1 MLTVMRAW
9 RHGCGP
15 LEPWFRATPFAA
27 AHHYRDR
34 ALPVPRTGG
43 VPAAAARF
51 VATLPAPARRTL
63 WIFDLPG
70 PLGLW
75 VSYALRRRWGLSP
88 ALAWNGWYD
97 PRGVLDGREEI
108 PLLCGLARRLP
119 RPAARGGGVIL
130 FDSRRQRAIPAGP
143 AESAPLPDN
152 RFLDNRYVLN
162 EEDGPSIGQL
172 QALAIERVLAWSWGE
187 EAPDLRAYLD
197 YLGGGLVVRREVVH
211 GETVLGRQRRA
222 HG

>member
-1 MLTVMRAW
+1 MLATMRAW

-34 ALPVPRTGG
+34 ALAVPRAAG
-43 VPAAAARF
+43 VPVAAARL

-88 ALAWNGWYD
+88 VLAWNGWYD

-108 PLLCGLARRLP
+108 PLLCALARRLP
-119 RPAARGGGVIL
+119 RPSGRGGGAIL
-130 FDSRRQRAIPAGP
+130 FDSRRQRAIPPGTSSP
-143 AESAPLPDN
+143 A

-162 EEDGPSIGQL
+162 EEDAPSIEQL
-172 QALAIERVLAWSWGE
+172 GAMAIERVLAWSWGE
-187 EAPDLRAYLD
+187 EAEDLRAYLD
-197 YLGGGLVVRREVVH
+197 YLGGGLVVRREAD
-211 GETVLGRQRRA
+211 LGRERRA

>member
-1 MLTVMRAW
+1 MLATMRAW

-34 ALPVPRTGG
+34 ALAVPRAAE
-43 VPAAAARF
+43 VPVAAARL

-108 PLLCGLARRLP
+108 PLLCALARHLP
-119 RPAARGGGVIL
+119 RPSGRGGGAIL
-130 FDSRRQRAIPAGP
+130 FDSRRQRAIPPGTSSP
-143 AESAPLPDN
+143 A

-162 EEDGPSIGQL
+162 EEDAPGIEQL
-172 QALAIERVLAWSWGE
+172 GAMAIERVLAWSWGE
-187 EAPDLRAYLD
+187 EAEDLRAYLD
-197 YLGGGLVVRREVVH
+197 YLGGGLLVRREAD
-211 GETVLGRQRRA
+211 LGRERRA

>member
-1 MLTVMRAW
+1 MLTAMRTW

-34 ALPVPRTGG
+34 GLPMPRAGG

-63 WIFDLPG
+63 WILDLPG

-108 PLLCGLARRLP
+108 PLLCALARRLP
-119 RPAARGGGVIL
+119 RPTSPARLPGAAASSSSTAGG
-130 FDSRRQRAIPAGP
+130 
-143 AESAPLPDN
+143 
-152 RFLDNRYVLN
+152 
-162 EEDGPSIGQL
+162 DGRSP
-172 QALAIERVLAWSWGE
+172 
-187 EAPDLRAYLD
+187 
-197 YLGGGLVVRREVVH
+197 GG
-211 GETVLGRQRRA
+211 RRA
-222 HG
+222 RRAPSTTATC

>member
-1 MLTVMRAW
+1 MLATMRAW

-34 ALPVPRTGG
+34 ALAVPRPAG
-43 VPAAAARF
+43 VPVAAARL

-88 ALAWNGWYD
+88 VLAWNGWYD

-108 PLLCGLARRLP
+108 PLLCALARRLP
-119 RPAARGGGVIL
+119 RPSGRRGGAIV
-130 FDSRRQRAIPAGP
+130 FDSRRQRAIPPGTSSP
-143 AESAPLPDN
+143 A

-162 EEDGPSIGQL
+162 EEDAPGIEQL
-172 QALAIERVLAWSWGE
+172 GAMAIERVLAWSWGE
-187 EAPDLRAYLD
+187 EAEDLRAYLD
-197 YLGGGLVVRREVVH
+197 YLGGGLLVRREAD
-211 GETVLGRQRRA
+211 LGRERRA